1 MVVKK
6 LHRGVKCNDWNV
18 IKNQFDEVVTSD
30 YIGYFLFGFIP
41 LYMKKIDEHREW
53 RYGEDNDIFK
63 FRTNIY
69 EEWRDKI

>member
-6 LHRGVKCNDWNV
+6 LYRGIKCNDWNND
-18 IKNQFDEVVTSD
+18 KNQFDEVVVSD

-53 RYGEDNDIFK
+53 RYGEDNNITNFK
-63 FRTNIY
+63 TPTY
-69 EEWRDKI
+69 EKWGDKI